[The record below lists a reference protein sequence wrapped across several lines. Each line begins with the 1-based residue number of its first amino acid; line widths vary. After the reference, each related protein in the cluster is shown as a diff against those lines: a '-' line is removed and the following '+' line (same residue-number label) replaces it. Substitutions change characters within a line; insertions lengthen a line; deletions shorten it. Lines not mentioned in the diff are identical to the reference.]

1 MYPYVFLIALAGLAP
16 NAVTA
21 NPWELSGFVSGEMR
35 GFVHEAPYLRQHEG
49 NISFSIQPE
58 IYLQWDRGDQ
68 SLLLVPFARWDQG
81 DDRRTHID
89 LRELTYLKSS
99 INWELRLGVRK
110 LFWGVAESNHL
121 VDIINQTDLVENID
135 TEDKLGQ
142 PMVNVALI
150 QDWGTVDFYA
160 LIGFRERT
168 FPGVRGRLRS
178 GLRVDSS
185 SATYDSSA
193 EDDHIDWT
201 LRYSHAIGDFDVGLY
216 HFWGTSREP
225 VFRVSQTSARETV
238 LAPHYDLIHQTGADA
253 QATKGNWLLKFEA
266 IRRSGQGGTYVGTVG
281 GFEYTLVGLF
291 DTVVDL
297 GILGE
302 YHFDDRGKKALSP
315 FNNDFFTGA
324 RVVLNDTQDT
334 TVLGGISIDLNGRS
348 RMFNIEASRRIGS
361 RWKVEVEFRVF
372 WDVHPSDPFF
382 GFHRDDYLQ
391 IEFGRFF

>member
-1 MYPYVFLIALAGLAP
+1 M
-16 NAVTA
+16 
-21 NPWELSGFVSGEMR
+21 
-35 GFVHEAPYLRQHEG
+35 
-49 NISFSIQPE
+49 
-58 IYLQWDRGDQ
+58 
-68 SLLLVPFARWDQG
+68 
-81 DDRRTHID
+81 
-89 LRELTYLKSS
+89 
-99 INWELRLGVRK
+99 
-110 LFWGVAESNHL
+110 
-121 VDIINQTDLVENID
+121 
-135 TEDKLGQ
+135 
-142 PMVNVALI
+142 
-150 QDWGTVDFYA
+150 
-160 LIGFRERT
+160 
-168 FPGVRGRLRS
+168 
-178 GLRVDSS
+178 
-185 SATYDSSA
+185 
-193 EDDHIDWT
+193 
-201 LRYSHAIGDFDVGLY
+201 
-216 HFWGTSREP
+216 
-225 VFRVSQTSARETV
+225 SQTSARETV